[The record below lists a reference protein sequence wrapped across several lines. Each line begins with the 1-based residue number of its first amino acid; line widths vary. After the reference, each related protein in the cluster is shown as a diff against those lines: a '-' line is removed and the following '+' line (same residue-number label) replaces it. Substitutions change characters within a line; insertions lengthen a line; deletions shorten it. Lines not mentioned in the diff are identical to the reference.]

1 MKAMW
6 MRRMAAALVL
16 GALALGATAEAGKF
30 GGARIGRSYLPYS
43 QSVAFYDPAW
53 GNAPHALVVPPNTR
67 RHVEYQQ
74 GVGGVMWQRLP
85 QGYPLEVM
93 GGGPYSPMSAQPYST
108 NHMGVYYLRAPY

>member
-6 MRRMAAALVL
+6 LRRLAAALVL
-16 GALALGATAEAGKF
+16 GAMVLGATAEAGKF
-30 GGARIGRSYLPYS
+30 GAGRRSIVPYS

-53 GNAPHALVVPPNTR
+53 GNAPHSLVVPPNTR

-74 GVGGVMWQRLP
+74 GVGGTMWQRLP
-85 QGYPLEVM
+85 TGYPLEVM

-108 NHMGVYYLRAPY
+108 NHMGVFYLRGPR